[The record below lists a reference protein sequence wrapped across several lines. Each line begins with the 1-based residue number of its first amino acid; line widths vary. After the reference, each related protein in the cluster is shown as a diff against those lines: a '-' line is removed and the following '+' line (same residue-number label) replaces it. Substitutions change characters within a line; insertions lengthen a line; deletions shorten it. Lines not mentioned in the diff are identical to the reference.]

1 MAQHPSV
8 EYVEI
13 KGTICEEDVGNVG
26 AVMGNLVDA
35 CYGVQDEYNVNGEV
49 GETGASEERD
59 VPDAKY
65 NEYKRLAIK
74 KLYPSCEGP
83 DISLSTIEFK
93 DIPSNK
99 RYIEGS
105 IAKFYI
111 VAESVRYCIE
121 YMPNPLEGNHRRTYE
136 AFL

>member
-49 GETGASEERD
+49 GETGASEELIASLIARGEFLLHSKISQFD
-59 VPDAKY
+59 SNDYSLLGIAL
-65 NEYKRLAIK
+65 LAS
-74 KLYPSCEGP
+74 LSLFHPLPSCLNLG
-83 DISLSTIEFK
+83 FAF
-93 DIPSNK
+93 
-99 RYIEGS
+99 GS
-105 IAKFYI
+105 
-111 VAESVRYCIE
+111 
-121 YMPNPLEGNHRRTYE
+121 PLELNLAPNLTGND
-136 AFL
+136 